1 VHPFQVLLKS
11 KQILQLQRNTQFT
24 RFHEQNQFEFEFPIQ
39 LETTEAKTGVK
50 VAAAVAFE
58 PEIEA

>member
-1 VHPFQVLLKS
+1 VVYPA
-11 KQILQLQRNTQFT
+11 
-24 RFHEQNQFEFEFPIQ
+24 
-39 LETTEAKTGVK
+39 ETTEAKTGVK